1 MPSEDGSGASALPR
15 VVNPLWIISLFLGL
29 SETTAGVVAA
39 LASGWVQGALTL
51 FAIVFPLLV
60 SGAFF
65 TVLWRK
71 PEVLYAPGD
80 FPEHV
85 PVGTYVD
92 GMRRGS
98 RGQVELLE
106 EVVRE
111 TLESVLPSFL
121 SSKATPA
128 EAMQLVNEAIE
139 SAHDGIASRV
149 LTIDL
154 SGVDQSFLQ
163 AQFPLF
169 EGATVSDFL
178 DRLWAMLRDHVKP
191 YTYGTHW
198 VLIDRKG
205 GHVLRDIG
213 TQWAKNNLGSADDE
227 RLLKDV
233 GIHANSDLAAVL
245 LR

>member
-1 MPSEDGSGASALPR
+1 M
-15 VVNPLWIISLFLGL
+15 VNPLWIISLFLGL

-39 LASGWVQGALTL
+39 LASGWVQGALAL
-51 FAIVFPLLV
+51 FAIVFPILV

-65 TVLWRK
+65 TILWRK

-85 PVGTYVD
+85 SVRTYVD

-98 RGQVELLE
+98 ERQVEVLE

-121 SSKATPA
+121 SDKATPA
-128 EAMQLVNEAIE
+128 ETVQLVSEAIA

-149 LTIDL
+149 LTVDL
-154 SGVDQSFLQ
+154 SAVDESILQ
-163 AQFPLF
+163 AQFPLP

-178 DRLWAMLRDHVKP
+178 DRLWTTLRDFVEP

-198 VLIDRKG
+198 VLIDRKAG
-205 GHVLRDIG
+205 RVLNDIG
-213 TQWAKNNLGSADDE
+213 TLWAKNNLGSDGDE
-227 RLLKDV
+227 RPLKDA
-233 GIHANSDLAAVL
+233 GIRADMDLAALL